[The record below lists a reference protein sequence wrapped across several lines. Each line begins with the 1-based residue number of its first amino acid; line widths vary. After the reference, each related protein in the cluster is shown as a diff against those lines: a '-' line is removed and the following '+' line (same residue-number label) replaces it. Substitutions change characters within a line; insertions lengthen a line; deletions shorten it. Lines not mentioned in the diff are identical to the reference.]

1 MKEKRGMSGRGILIL
16 VSILLTASLVAVAQV
31 SSLPPTPPTPNKFYG
46 AVLVDGEPAP
56 VGTNVSAY
64 IDDEPR
70 GSIEVTVEGRYGD
83 RVNHSYLTVNGS
95 EADIGKTIT
104 FKVDGVKVGSAEWKS
119 FAVPRRLDL
128 PQEPGDASEDVNA
141 TALPTPEP
149 FGETRAPTATPEE
162 RRETPAEEPGL
173 PGFELVFAI
182 AGLFAVTSLLK
193 RRR

>member
-1 MKEKRGMSGRGILIL
+1 MKEKSRMGGRGILIL
-16 VSILLTASLVAVAQV
+16 VSILLTASLVAVAEGPP
-31 SSLPPTPPTPNKFYG
+31 LPPTPNIFNGT
-46 AVLVDGEPAP
+46 VLVDGEPAP

-64 IDDEPR
+64 IDGELR
-70 GSIEVTVEGRYGD
+70 GSIVVTVEGRYGD
-83 RVNHSYLTVNGS
+83 NDSYLIVNGS
-95 EADIGKTIT
+95 EADIGKMIT
-104 FKVDGVKVGSAEWKS
+104 FKVDGVEVGSAIWQS

-128 PQEPGDASEDVNA
+128 PQEPGDASEDINA

-149 FGETRAPTATPEE
+149 FGETRAPTATLAATPEE

>member
-1 MKEKRGMSGRGILIL
+1 MKEKSGMSGRGILIL

-31 SSLPPTPPTPNKFYG
+31 SSLPPTPPTPNIFNG
-46 AVLVDGEPAP
+46 TVLVDGEPAP

-64 IDDEPR
+64 IDGELR
-70 GSIEVTVEGRYGD
+70 GSIVVTVEGRYGD
-83 RVNHSYLTVNGS
+83 NDSYLIVNGS
-95 EADIGKTIT
+95 EADIGKMIT
-104 FKVDGVKVGSAEWKS
+104 FKVDGVEVGSAIWQS

-128 PQEPGDASEDVNA
+128 PQEPGDASEDINA

>member
-16 VSILLTASLVAVAQV
+16 VSIMLTASLVAVAEG
-31 SSLPPTPPTPNKFYG
+31 PPLPPTPNKFYG
-46 AVLVDGEPAP
+46 AVLIDDEPAP

-64 IDDEPR
+64 IDGTRR

-83 RVNHSYLTVNGS
+83 SANYSYLTVNGS

-104 FKVDGVKVGSAEWKS
+104 FKVNGVEVGSAEWKS
-119 FAVPRRLDL
+119 FAVPRRVDL
-128 PQEPGDASEDVNA
+128 PQEPGNASEDINA